1 MPYYN
6 AADRRA
12 RASDAWHSEWISK
25 SGLKARLWTDKAIAE
40 FLGKPEKAGPIM
52 AWRRKDVQKAERSPA
67 FRNWLAK
74 RREWLAAQG
83 KLPAEQITSAQ
94 SDVQ

>member
-40 FLGKPEKAGPIM
+40 FPGKPEKAGPIM

-67 FRNWLAK
+67 F
-74 RREWLAAQG
+74 
-83 KLPAEQITSAQ
+83 
-94 SDVQ
+94 

>member
-12 RASDAWHSEWISK
+12 RARDAWHSEWISK
-25 SGLKARLWTDKAIAE
+25 SGLKARLWTDKVIAE

-52 AWRRKDVQKAERSPA
+52 AWRRKDVQKAERSPEG
-67 FRNWLAK
+67 W
-74 RREWLAAQG
+74 Q
-83 KLPAEQITSAQ
+83 SAVSGLRHMADCLVNKTAGQ
-94 SDVQ
+94 L

>member
-6 AADRRA
+6 AADMRA

-52 AWRRKDVQKAERSPA
+52 AWKRKDVQKVERSPE
-67 FRNWLAK
+67 FQDWLAK
-74 RREWLAAQG
+74 RREWLAAHG
-83 KLPAEQITSAQ
+83 KTGEQKPGA
-94 SDVQ
+94 